1 MSSKAMSLKAKI
13 RNLAKN
19 KNVAAQVI
27 LQNYMFERFLER
39 LSLSEYRNK
48 FIIKGGILIAAIV
61 GLGTRST
68 MDLDATLKSYPLDE
82 EHIKSALE
90 DICAIQL
97 EDDVCFRITS
107 IVPILKD
114 DEYGG
119 YRVVIEA
126 TYDTMS
132 IPLSVD
138 ISAGDAITPHE
149 VLYMFKAIFDDGK
162 QIELWAYNIETIL
175 AEKLETILRRGVFN
189 TRPRDFYDAYILSK
203 TQPFDKALFS
213 KALSATAKRR
223 ETTGIIA
230 DIPDILETISS
241 GDALKVQ
248 WLKYQKEYA
257 YAKEISY
264 EDVVNAVKVLSY
276 MYMEELNMKAQS

>member
-1 MSSKAMSLKAKI
+1 MSSKVMSLKAKI

-82 EHIKSALE
+82 EHINSALE

-203 TQPFDKALFS
+203 TQPFDKVLFS
-213 KALSATAKRR
+213 KALAATAKRR

-230 DIPDILETISS
+230 DIPDILETIHSS
-241 GDALKVQ
+241 DALKVQ

-264 EDVVNAVKVLSY
+264 EDVVNAVNELAY
-276 MYMEELNMKAQS
+276 MYMEEINMKA

>member
-13 RNLAKN
+13 RNLAKK

-48 FIIKGGILIAAIV
+48 FILKGGILIAAIV

-90 DICAIQL
+90 YICAIQL
-97 EDDVCFRITS
+97 EDDVYFRVKS

-114 DEYGG
+114 DVYGG

-126 TYDTMS
+126 TYDTIS

-162 QIELWAYNIETIL
+162 QVELWAYNIETIL

-213 KALSATAKRR
+213 RALAATAKRR
-223 ETTGIIA
+223 ETAGIMVYIQ
-230 DIPDILETISS
+230 DILETIRSS
-241 GDALKVQ
+241 DALKAQ

-257 YAKEISY
+257 YAKEIGY
-264 EDVVNAVKVLSY
+264 DDVMDAV
-276 MYMEELNMKAQS
+276 EELSHVYMKKLT